1 MGSCR
6 QVMLH
11 LGQMPD
17 PLCRA
22 LIQQSQAVPVAPQSP
37 KNAQEKEAP
46 ALGVEKAVPP
56 AGSRSVPGR
65 SGCLAGAALKV
76 GLTCR
81 LPAKPRPAEN

>member
-1 MGSCR
+1 MGNCR

-22 LIQQSQAVPVAPQSP
+22 LIQQSQAAPVAPQSP

-56 AGSRSVPGR
+56 AGSGSVPGR
-65 SGCLAGAALKV
+65 SCSEGRADLQAASKASSSRELI
-76 GLTCR
+76 
-81 LPAKPRPAEN
+81 